1 MMAKEITVQE
11 KNIPPRVLMVDYE
24 PDRTEV
30 LTMGLEL
37 KGGFRLDTFNDPKDA
52 LLHFRPDFYVLL
64 LSDIKMPHLNGFELR
79 SKIKM

>member
-1 MMAKEITVQE
+1 
-11 KNIPPRVLMVDYE
+11 
-24 PDRTEV
+24 
-30 LTMGLEL
+30 MGLEL
-37 KGGFRLDTFNDPKDA
+37 KGGFGVDTFNDPKDA

>member
-30 LTMGLEL
+30 LQFLPPLFMSFYNAHPLHRPGGKSYLE
-37 KGGFRLDTFNDPKDA
+37 GI
-52 LLHFRPDFYVLL
+52 
-64 LSDIKMPHLNGFELR
+64 DIGIAPYTIAI
-79 SKIKM
+79 SS